1 MKKGLVIFLFALLLG
16 FCVLLYVLLYEEA
29 KQEAVRNLNVQQRFM
44 ARQAA
49 RGIEDFF
56 ATWTRNLTALAEM
69 AAIAELDRTG
79 RETIAHLY
87 QTNREQIRGIT
98 RMGADGR
105 IVFTSPAV
113 PDLIGRDLSSQ
124 DHVREVM
131 RTRKPVVSDVFRA
144 VQGYDTIAI
153 HVPVFRNGAFRG
165 TIAVTIDFQ
174 SLARRYLET
183 ITIGKTGYAWVTSRD
198 GTELYCPV
206 PGHVG
211 NSVFK
216 TSMAFPSILA
226 MAGEMLQG
234 REGTTTY
241 VFDRIVEEKTEPVK
255 KHAVYMPIAVGNT
268 FWALVV
274 ATPED
279 EALATLTD
287 FRNSLLLVVLASLL
301 CGSLFIT
308 YGMRAWL
315 IIRQDKERLQAETAL
330 RESEGRFR
338 SLIENAPEAIYV
350 HIDGKFVY
358 LNQMA
363 ADLLGVHTGV
373 DLIGTSIL
381 DRIHPRHHEAV
392 QEALLRL
399 SEGWNPITLGE
410 RTYLRSDGSEV
421 PVEAYSVPIRYG
433 SQRAILTFARD
444 VTDRRK
450 AERALR
456 ESEEKFRKA
465 FYTSPDS
472 ININRLADGMYVS
485 LNDGFTRITG
495 YTESDVIGKTSLE
508 TSIWVHPEDRQR
520 LIEGLQT
527 TGEVKNLD
535 AAFRMKDG
543 SIRYGLM
550 SACLI
555 DLGGTPHIL
564 SVTRDIT
571 ERRLEEEKLRES
583 TELFTAV
590 FEHVQAGIVL
600 IDAKTHRIVNINRM
614 AAGMCGLTKEGL
626 IGQTC
631 QGRICTARAGDCPIT
646 DGQGSRDNDEDTLV
660 TAEGREIPVLK
671 TVVPVRIAGQDY
683 LLESFIDMTERKRLT
698 SQLLQAQK
706 MESIGTL
713 AGGIAHDF
721 NNLLMGIQGITSLL
735 MLDFDSSHP
744 LHERLKMIQD
754 QVVSGADLTRQL
766 LGFARGGRYEIKP
779 TNINEIIQKTAEI
792 FARTRK
798 EIAVYRKFEQDLW
811 TIEVDQGQMEQVFMN
826 LYVNAWQ
833 AMPKGGSITI
843 ETQNCILDAHDRL
856 AQLEKPGRYAKIS
869 VIDTGIGMDEKT
881 RERIFDPFFTTKAIG
896 RGTGLGLAMV
906 YGIIKGH
913 GGMIH
918 VYSEPGHGTAFH
930 IWLPASDKDVAEEK
944 AASDALLTGTE
955 TILLVDDEKMVL
967 DVSKEMLESLG
978 YRVYAAGSGQE
989 AIAVYLEKQQEIDL
1003 VVLDMIMSGI
1013 SGGETFDRLREINP
1027 GVGVLLASGYSI
1039 NGQAQEIM
1047 DRGCRGFLQKPFT
1060 LAGLS
1065 RKVREACDT

>member
-1 MKKGLVIFLFALLLG
+1 MKKGLVIFLFAFLLG
-16 FCVLLYVLLYEEA
+16 SCVLFYALLYEEA
-29 KQEAVRNLNVQQRFM
+29 EQEAIRNLNVQQRLM

-56 ATWTRNLTALAEM
+56 TTWTRNLTALAEM
-69 AAIAELDRTG
+69 AAVAELDRTG
-79 RETIAHLY
+79 RETIARFY
-87 QTNREQIRGIT
+87 QTSREHIRGIA
-98 RMGADGR
+98 RVGADGR
-105 IVFTSPAV
+105 IAFTSPVLPALV
-113 PDLIGRDLSSQ
+113 GRDLSSQ
-124 DHVREVM
+124 GHVREVI
-131 RTRKPVVSDVFRA
+131 RTHRPVVSEVFRA

-153 HVPVFRNGAFRG
+153 HVPVFRKGVFNG
-165 TIAVTIDFQ
+165 TIAVTVDFQ
-174 SLARRYLET
+174 SLARRYIET
-183 ITIGKTGYAWVTSRD
+183 IKVGKTGYAWVTSRD

-211 NSVFK
+211 KSVFK
-216 TSMAFPSILA
+216 TSMASPSILA
-226 MAGEMLQG
+226 MAREMLQG

-241 VFDRIVEEKTEPVK
+241 VFDRVVAEKTEPVL

-279 EALATLTD
+279 EVLATLTD
-287 FRNSLLLVVLASLL
+287 FRNRLLLVVLASLL
-301 CGSLFIT
+301 CGSLFVY
-308 YGMRAWL
+308 YGLRAWL
-315 IIRQDKERLQAETAL
+315 IIRQDKERQQAETAL

-338 SLIENAPEAIYV
+338 SLIEHAPEAIYV
-350 HIDGKFVY
+350 HADGKFVY

-363 ADLLGVHTGV
+363 ADLLGVRSGAE
-373 DLIGTSIL
+373 LIGTSIL
-381 DRIHPRHHEAV
+381 DRMHPRYHDAV
-392 QEALLRL
+392 QEALRQL
-399 SEGWNPITLGE
+399 SEGWSPVALGE
-410 RTYLRSDGSEV
+410 RSYLHSDGSEV
-421 PVEAYSVPIRYG
+421 PVEAHSVPIRYG
-433 SQRAILTFARD
+433 SQRAVLTFARD
-444 VTDRRK
+444 ITERRK
-450 AERALR
+450 AEGALR

-465 FYTSPDS
+465 FTTSPDS
-472 ININRLADGMYVS
+472 ININRLADGRYVTI
-485 LNDGFTRITG
+485 NDGFTRITG
-495 YTESDVIGKTSLE
+495 YAESDVIGKTSLDA
-508 TSIWVHPEDRQR
+508 SIWADPEDRQR
-520 LIEGLQT
+520 LIEGLQKA
-527 TGEVKNLD
+527 GEVKNLE

-550 SACLI
+550 SACVI
-555 DLGGTPHIL
+555 TLGGAPHIL

-600 IDAKTHRIVNINRM
+600 IDAQTHRIVNINRM

-626 IGQTC
+626 TGQTC
-631 QGRICTARAGDCPIT
+631 HGRICGARAGNCPIT
-646 DGQGSRDNDEDTLV
+646 DGHASRDNDEDTLI

-671 TVVPVRIAGQDY
+671 TVVPVRIADRDY

-698 SQLLQAQK
+698 AQLLQAQK
-706 MESIGTL
+706 MESVGTL

-721 NNLLMGIQGITSLL
+721 NNLLMGIQGITSLM
-735 MLDFDSSHP
+735 MLDFGSSHP
-744 LHERLKMIQD
+744 LQERLKMIQD

-798 EIAVYRKFEQDLW
+798 EIAVYRKFERDLW

-843 ETQNCILDAHDRL
+843 ETQNCVLDAHDRL
-856 AQLEKPGRYAKIS
+856 AQLEKPGRYVKVS

-896 RGTGLGLAMV
+896 RRTGLGLAMV
-906 YGIIKGH
+906 YGIVKGH
-913 GGMIH
+913 RGIIH
-918 VYSEPGHGTAFH
+918 VNSEPGQGTEFH
-930 IWLPASDKDVAEEK
+930 LWLPASDKDVAEET
-944 AASDALLTGTE
+944 ASFDALLTGTE
-955 TILLVDDEKMVL
+955 TILLVDDEQMVL
-967 DVSKEMLESLG
+967 EVSKEMLESLG

-989 AIAVYLEKQQEIDL
+989 AIAVYLEKQAEIDL

-1013 SGGETFDRLREINP
+1013 SGGETFDRLRAINP
-1027 GVGVLLASGYSI
+1027 GVGVLLSSGYSI

-1047 DRGCRGFLQKPFT
+1047 DRGCRGFLQKPFN

-1065 RKVREACDT
+1065 RKVREAFAP